1 MGRRGQGKR
10 RKNYI
15 VVYII
20 GVFSNIYAPLP
31 HRHFRL
37 RSAGRKIKSICLSHL
52 FYDIRVYFSYVA
64 PSVKAGKVIVK

>member
-15 VVYII
+15 IVYII
-20 GVFSNIYAPLP
+20 RGLSNIYAPLP
-31 HRHFRL
+31 RRHFRL

-52 FYDIRVYFSYVA
+52 LYDIGIYFSYVA
-64 PSVKAGKVIVK
+64 PSVIAGKVIVK